1 MPAKKK
7 TFSRAPSQR
16 RSHSVRSVEFISQIQ
31 IIDCGLH
38 KLDPKR
44 ISPERT
50 DAVAFL
56 FLKPSYDNNG
66 FRKHQVLRKM
76 SQDQELKDE
85 KNPSSLTELW

>member
-1 MPAKKK
+1 MPGKKK

-31 IIDCGLH
+31 IIDCELN

-85 KNPSSLTELW
+85 KNLSSLTELW

>member
-31 IIDCGLH
+31 ITDCGLN

-85 KNPSSLTELW
+85 KNLSSLTELW

>member
-1 MPAKKK
+1 MTSIQVFQKLVNACEKKDFLK
-7 TFSRAPSQR
+7 ST
-16 RSHSVRSVEFISQIQ
+16 ISETITLSA
-31 IIDCGLH
+31 IGRIYIPDI
-38 KLDPKR
+38 R